1 MEDGPWSERMEP
13 ACEEERMFVKFE
25 SVMERER
32 EEVVLTMAGLME
44 EEEVMFKKVHD

>member
-13 ACEEERMFVKFE
+13 ACEEEKTFVKFE

-32 EEVVLTMAGLME
+32 EEVVLTMAGAMDE
-44 EEEVMFKKVHD
+44 VEVMFKNVQD